1 MRREA
6 GCARSCH
13 SLSKC
18 GWKTPGSLASIGSP
32 GARRHIQTV
41 RAGALDTAHPS
52 AAGGSAGRPVSLRPR
67 LRARAPL
74 EHASSGCGRQ
84 EVAAELAGGNQ
95 PPRSSPAEAG
105 GCGVCSRRRV
115 VDAVDRR
122 GECPPLPETCHL
134 RSPSLAPDPLRLLR
148 TATGLLRTICR
159 ASALSRAHN
168 RRLAW
173 LRAFL
178 AG

>member
-1 MRREA
+1 MPVE
-6 GCARSCH
+6 
-13 SLSKC
+13 LSRAP
-18 GWKTPGSLASIGSP
+18 TLASPLLTARTFSQVFLPTILHYSFSGTASRRRP
-32 GARRHIQTV
+32 GQGH
-41 RAGALDTAHPS
+41 G
-52 AAGGSAGRPVSLRPR
+52 
-67 LRARAPL
+67 
-74 EHASSGCGRQ
+74 GCGRQ

-105 GCGVCSRRRV
+105 GCGVSSRRRV

-148 TATGLLRTICR
+148 TATGPLRTICR
-159 ASALSRAHN
+159 PSALSRAHN